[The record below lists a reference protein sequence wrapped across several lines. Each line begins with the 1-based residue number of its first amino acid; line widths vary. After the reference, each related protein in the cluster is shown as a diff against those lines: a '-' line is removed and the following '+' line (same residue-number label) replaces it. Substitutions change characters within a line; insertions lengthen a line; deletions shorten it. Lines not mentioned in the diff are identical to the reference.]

1 MKKSL
6 SLCALA
12 LSILAFPLAAAEVA
26 VSTKASNFC
35 FTDSGELNPDT
46 PRFGVSASVSDR
58 ISSRLDGAV
67 FFDRDPLTGNLLGAR
82 AAYHTSFLE
91 ISAGPTFGLLNSSG
105 DKDSVK
111 LLFQPG
117 MGIGFKIALPGYFL
131 ATADTDFALPPA
143 SRSEGQAYLQR
154 GELSAG
160 FYLPNVLCTVKASQ
174 RTGSIAHAL
183 GDEITCVTDYGFY
196 TEAFKKGSPFRISID
211 FIYRIMQFTPKD
223 AASDPVKIGNL
234 ILGTGATWSPNTNM
248 SFFAKMSGSLY
259 SFTLNKKV
267 DDLNKFM
274 YDISLG
280 ARILTK
286 SPKGI
291 E

>member
-6 SLCALA
+6 FLCAIA
-12 LSILAFPLAAAEVA
+12 LSILAFPLAAAEVT
-26 VSTKASNFC
+26 VSTQASNFC
-35 FTDSGELNPDT
+35 FADSGELNPET

-58 ISSRLDGAV
+58 ISNRLDGKV

-91 ISAGPTFGLLNSSG
+91 ISAGPTFGLLNSDG

-117 MGIGFKIALPGYFL
+117 MGIGFKITIPGYFL

-174 RTGSIAHAL
+174 RNSTIAHEL
-183 GDEITCVTDYGFY
+183 NDELKCVTDYGFY

-211 FIYRIMQFTPKD
+211 FIYRIMQYTAKD
-223 AASDPVKIGNL
+223 SASDPVKIGNL

-248 SFFAKMSGSLY
+248 SFFARMNGALY
-259 SFTLNKKV
+259 SFTLNEDV
-267 DDLNKFM
+267 DDLDKFM
-274 YDISLG
+274 YDVSIG

>member
-1 MKKSL
+1 MKKIL

-12 LSILAFPLAAAEVA
+12 LSMLAFPLAAAEVS
-26 VSTKASNFC
+26 VSTQASNFC
-35 FTDSGELNPDT
+35 FTDSGEINPDM

-58 ISSRLDGAV
+58 ISDNLDGAV
-67 FFDRDPLTGNLLGAR
+67 FYDRDPLTGNLLGAR
-82 AAYHTSFLE
+82 AAYHTSFLI
-91 ISAGPTFGLLNSSG
+91 ISAGPTFGLLNSDG
-105 DKDSVK
+105 DKESVK

-160 FYLPNVLCTVKASQ
+160 FYLPNVICTVKASQ
-174 RTGSIAHAL
+174 RNSSIAHVL
-183 GDEITCVTDYGFY
+183 GDEITCVTDYGLY

-211 FIYRIMQFTPKD
+211 FIYRIMQYTAKD
-223 AASDPVKIGNL
+223 SASDPVKIGNL

-248 SFFAKMSGSLY
+248 SFFARMNGALY
-259 SFTLNKKV
+259 SFTLNEDV
-267 DDLNKFM
+267 DNLDKFM
-274 YDISLG
+274 YDVSIG